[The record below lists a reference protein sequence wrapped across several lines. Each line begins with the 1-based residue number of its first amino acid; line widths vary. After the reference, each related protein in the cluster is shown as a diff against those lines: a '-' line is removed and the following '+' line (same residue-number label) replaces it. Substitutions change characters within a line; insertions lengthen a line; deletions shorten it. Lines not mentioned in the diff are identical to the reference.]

1 VGDRAELTE
10 LRRVLGVLLKDA
22 GASRYTWRVIAT
34 GDGAGVR
41 ARGSAWARMNA

>member
-1 VGDRAELTE
+1 MGNRAELKE
-10 LRRVLGVLLKDA
+10 LRRVLGVLLKYT

-41 ARGSAWARMNA
+41 AREGVPGRE